1 MIKALR
7 LPSQWLSRSLQGAK
21 AARPIST
28 QPTRRAPAAP
38 LGPGKERVFVISV
51 GMTKFSKVSKF
62 KTI

>member
-1 MIKALR
+1 MLR
-7 LPSQWLSRSLQGAK
+7 LPSQWLSRSLQ

-38 LGPGKERVFVISV
+38 LGPGKERVFVVGV

-62 KTI
+62 N